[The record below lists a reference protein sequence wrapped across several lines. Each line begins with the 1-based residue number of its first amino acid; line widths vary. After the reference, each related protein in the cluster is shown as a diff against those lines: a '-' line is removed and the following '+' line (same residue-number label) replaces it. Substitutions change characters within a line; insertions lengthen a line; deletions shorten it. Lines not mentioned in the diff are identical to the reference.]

1 MYCCFFYHFMEFSQY
16 LWVLINLYLIDIL
29 YQIIRFH
36 FNHRVSK
43 RKSGKYLHIFHVYL
57 LVWQESREL
66 CLMMVT
72 SMICTKI
79 INLNMVKKKNCAY
92 DIGEENDHKKEISE

>member
-1 MYCCFFYHFMEFSQY
+1 MEFSQY

-43 RKSGKYLHIFHVYL
+43 RKSGKYLHIFHMYL

-79 INLNMVKKKNCAY
+79 INLNLVIKKIVLMTLVKKM
-92 DIGEENDHKKEISE
+92 IIKKRLVNKK